1 MFLAEELLRRT
12 TLTLAEIAK
21 QRGFASEF
29 SLSRAFKRAYNMPP
43 ILYRKTHSNK
53 K

>member
-21 QRGFASEF
+21 QCGFASEF
-29 SLSRAFKRAYNMPP
+29 SLSKAFKRAYNTPP

-53 K
+53 R